1 MVHRA
6 NWDWYLNWC
15 RWQAPSTDIISKV
28 WGIILIQYKSNAIP
42 GIYEQYED
50 AENGI
55 YYRRTAFVRGRPD
68 MAYFPKGEEDPDFVP
83 RRPEY
88 TYRTELIRNV
98 DDFNTINQTSPEM
111 NSFVNLILNQV
122 QTVRF
127 STNLVHDESFV
138 VNYDQFW
145 PQSTPKW
152 LTMVE

>member
-1 MVHRA
+1 MTSAIYRYHFESVM
-6 NWDWYLNWC
+6 
-15 RWQAPSTDIISKV
+15 IK
-28 WGIILIQYKSNAIP
+28 ILIQYKSNAIP

-122 QTVRF
+122 QTVRL
-127 STNLVHDESFV
+127 STILVHDESFV
-138 VNYDQFW
+138 VNYDQF
-145 PQSTPKW
+145 
-152 LTMVE
+152 

>member
-1 MVHRA
+1 M
-6 NWDWYLNWC
+6 
-15 RWQAPSTDIISKV
+15 
-28 WGIILIQYKSNAIP
+28 LIQRKSNAIP

-122 QTVRF
+122 QF
-127 STNLVHDESFV
+127 
-138 VNYDQFW
+138 
-145 PQSTPKW
+145 
-152 LTMVE
+152 

>member
-1 MVHRA
+1 MIRPWSRIIEIFKLVLFA
-6 NWDWYLNWC
+6 SAILWTSFWKFWLN
-15 RWQAPSTDIISKV
+15 T
-28 WGIILIQYKSNAIP
+28 LIRYKSNAIP

-127 STNLVHDESFV
+127 STILV
-138 VNYDQFW
+138 
-145 PQSTPKW
+145 
-152 LTMVE
+152 

>member
-1 MVHRA
+1 
-6 NWDWYLNWC
+6 
-15 RWQAPSTDIISKV
+15 
-28 WGIILIQYKSNAIP
+28 
-42 GIYEQYED
+42 
-50 AENGI
+50 
-55 YYRRTAFVRGRPD
+55 

>member
-1 MVHRA
+1 M
-6 NWDWYLNWC
+6 LNFVSVIGSLKDLF
-15 RWQAPSTDIISKV
+15 RIEKNTTIS
-28 WGIILIQYKSNAIP
+28 LIQCKSNAIP

-122 QTVRF
+122 QF
-127 STNLVHDESFV
+127 
-138 VNYDQFW
+138 
-145 PQSTPKW
+145 
-152 LTMVE
+152 